1 MQYFYSKKLLQ
12 PTLLLAM
19 ATLLTSCGFSLR
31 SNEVISSSYSSLT
44 LNLQQPNSEF
54 AQQLRRSLLN
64 SNVALS
70 AIGDLQSSSEIPLL
84 SVSAELINIQPITV
98 NPLARAAQYEIRL
111 SIVVSLILDGETLI
125 GPEDLSIQRVYLED
139 TDNITGNLE
148 EAEVIQSEMR
158 RDLVNQVLRRMES
171 VETATAAN

>member
-1 MQYFYSKKLLQ
+1 MQYFYSKKRIQ

-19 ATLLTSCGFSLR
+19 ATLLAACGFSLR
-31 SNEVISSSYSSLT
+31 SNEVISSGYSSLT

-54 AQQLRRSLLN
+54 SQQLRRSLLN

-70 AIGDLQSSSEIPLL
+70 GIGDLPSSNEIPVL

-98 NPLARAAQYEIRL
+98 NPLARAAQHEIRL
-111 SIVVSLILDGETLI
+111 SIVISLILDGETLM
-125 GPEDLSIQRVYLED
+125 GPEDLTIQRVYLED

-148 EAEVIQSEMR
+148 EAEVIQTEMR
-158 RDLVNQVLRRMES
+158 RELVNQVLRRMES
-171 VETATAAN
+171 VEVATIAN

>member
-1 MQYFYSKKLLQ
+1 MLYFYSKKLIR
-12 PTLLLAM
+12 PSLLLA
-19 ATLLTSCGFSLR
+19 LTMMLAACGFSLR

-54 AQQLRRSLLN
+54 GQQLRRSLLN

-70 AIGDLQSSSEIPLL
+70 EIGDLQSSNEIPVL
-84 SVSAELINIQPITV
+84 SVSAELVNIQPITV

-111 SIVVSLILDGETLI
+111 SVVVSLILDGETLM

-148 EAEVIQSEMR
+148 EAEVIQTEMR
-158 RDLVNQVLRRMES
+158 RELVNQVLRRMES
-171 VETATAAN
+171 VEVATVAN